1 MDYQLIYEWIGYTGS
16 VIIAISLMMNS
27 IIKLRWLNLLGASI
41 FSAYGFIIGAM
52 PVAFLNLFIA
62 LVNIYFLFKIHSK
75 KDFFTI
81 VQIPPDNSYL
91 KYIIEFHK
99 KDVNYFFPGFL
110 DFFNNNSCKKDD
122 CICFFL
128 LTHAKV
134 AGVFVGKKSSLKSNS
149 NLNNELNIEMDFA
162 LPEYRD
168 FKLGKY
174 LYSQNQSFFKDLG
187 IKKLSTSAKN
197 NKHFLYLKKMGFEE
211 EKRENSIILVKE
223 FN

>member
-1 MDYQLIYEWIGYTGS
+1 MDYQIIYEWIGYTGS
-16 VIIAISLMMNS
+16 VIIALSLMMNS

-81 VQIPPDNSYL
+81 LQIQPDNLYL
-91 KYIIEFHK
+91 KYLIGFYK
-99 KDVNYFFPGFL
+99 KDIDYFFPGFL
-110 DFFNNNSCKKDD
+110 EIFKNRSYKKDD

-128 LTHAKV
+128 LTNASV
-134 AGVFVGKKSSLKSNS
+134 AGIFVGKKSSVESDS
-149 NLNNELNIEMDFA
+149 STDNELNIELDFA

-174 LYSQNQSFFKDLG
+174 LYSQNQNFFKELG

-197 NKHFLYLKKMGFEE
+197 NKHYLYLKKMGFDEV
-211 EKRENSIILVKE
+211 KRKNSHILVKE
-223 FN
+223 IN

>member
-1 MDYQLIYEWIGYTGS
+1 MEYQLIYEWIGYTGS
-16 VIIAISLMMNS
+16 VIIAISLMMSS

-62 LVNIYFLFKIHSK
+62 LVNIYFLFKIHTR

-81 VQIPPDNSYL
+81 LQILPGNLYFNHL
-91 KYIIEFHK
+91 INFFK
-99 KDVNYFFPGFL
+99 KDIEYYFPGFYQN
-110 DFFNNNSCKKDD
+110 FKNSTYNTDD

-128 LTHAKV
+128 LNNASV
-134 AGVFVGKKSSLKSNS
+134 AGIFMGKKSNVESDSKLSG
-149 NLNNELNIEMDFA
+149 ELSIELDFA

-174 LYSQNQSFFKDLG
+174 LYTQNQSFFKDLG
-187 IKKLSTSAKN
+187 IKKLSTSVDN
-197 NKHFLYLKKMGFEE
+197 NKHYLYLKKMGFTK
-211 EKRENSIILVKE
+211 EKKAGKSILVKE
-223 FN
+223 LT